1 MSAYNQEKNS
11 DNTILRYMIVA
22 LLAEL
27 KDKVY
32 YYNQIDEDTLK
43 KISVPFF
50 YSITGDGRFLMDNFL
65 YDAEANDKA
74 IGDYETVPRGIVQL
88 TGISIDSGNQTN
100 KFARGEF
107 VQEWEGILKT
117 FSLDTNF
124 LPLNLSFDCTVVCSS
139 NLEMLKVT
147 ETLMSKLYKNNLFQV
162 DLGMM
167 RVQGNFSVPE
177 DYTQNRLFEFQLND
191 KKEWS
196 VTFPIEVASFMPVFE
211 SGILIPEVSLMTTA
225 AIKANPSATG
235 VGMFRA
241 GSSSTTVGGGDGK
254 LGIYFGGI
262 FQKFEV
268 TQDNILKVQPTGAS
282 SNRGYIN
289 PDLIQTDGPYLES
302 QITSAP
308 IVPESLE
315 SLVYRNATRVPNE
328 DDTTLGSV
336 DN

>member
-1 MSAYNQEKNS
+1 MSAYNQEFNK
-11 DNTILRYMIVA
+11 DNTILRYIIVA

-32 YYNQIDEDTLK
+32 FYNQIDEDTLK
-43 KISVPFF
+43 KIPVPFF

-65 YDAEANDKA
+65 FDAEAAGKA
-74 IGDYETVPRGIVQL
+74 VGDYEVVPRGILQL

-117 FSLDTNF
+117 FSLETNF
-124 LPLNLSFDCTVVCSS
+124 LPLNMAFDCTVVCSA

-147 ETLMSKLYKNNLFQV
+147 ESLMSKLYKNTLFQI

-167 RVQGNFSVPE
+167 RVAGTFAVPE
-177 DYTQNRLFEFQLND
+177 DYQQNRLFEFQLND

-196 VTFPIEVASFMPVFE
+196 VTFPIEVQSFMPVFE
-211 SGILIPEVSLMTTA
+211 QGILIPEISLMTKT
-225 AIKANPSATG
+225 AIKANPNAQG
-235 VGMFRA
+235 VGMLRS
-241 GSSSTTVGGGDGK
+241 GSNNE

-262 FQKFEV
+262 FQKFEY
-268 TQDNILKVQPTGAS
+268 TEDSLLKAQPSGTF
-282 SNRGYIN
+282 SNKGYIN
-289 PDLIQTDGPYLES
+289 PDTIQTGPKYNVSE
-302 QITSAP
+302 ITSAP

-315 SLVYRNATRVPNE
+315 SLEYRNANAEPDVE
-328 DDTTLGSV
+328 ESGLGSV
-336 DN
+336 DSGFDG

>member
-1 MSAYNQEKNS
+1 MSAYNQEYNR

-43 KISVPFF
+43 KIPVPFF

-65 YDAEANDKA
+65 YDAEAKGKA
-74 IGDYETVPRGIVQL
+74 IGDYESVPRGILQL

-117 FSLDTNF
+117 FSLETNF
-124 LPLNLSFDCTVVCSS
+124 LPLKITFDCTVVCSS

-147 ETLMSKLYKNNLFQV
+147 ESLMSKLYKNNLFQV

-167 RVQGNFSVPE
+167 RVQASFAVSE

-196 VTFPIEVASFMPVFE
+196 VTFPIDVSSFMPVFE
-211 SGILIPEVSLMTTA
+211 HGILIPEVSLMTKA
-225 AIKANPSATG
+225 AIKANPTAQG
-235 VGMFRA
+235 VGMLRSGA
-241 GSSSTTVGGGDGK
+241 DNE
-254 LGIYFGGI
+254 LGIYFGGM
-262 FQKFEV
+262 FQKFEI
-268 TQDNILKVQPTGAS
+268 TQESLLKAQPNGTF
-282 SNRGYIN
+282 SNQGYIN
-289 PDLIQTDGPYLES
+289 PDAIQTGGPYVES

-315 SLVYRNATRVPNE
+315 SLNYRNAPIVPKE
-328 DDTTLGSV
+328 DDTTLGTV

>member
-1 MSAYNQEKNS
+1 MSAYNQEFNK
-11 DNTILRYMIVA
+11 DNTILRYIIVA

-43 KISVPFF
+43 KIPVPFY

-65 YDAEANDKA
+65 YDAEAAGKA
-74 IGDYETVPRGIVQL
+74 IGDYEVVPRGILQL

-100 KFARGEF
+100 KFARSEF

-117 FSLDTNF
+117 FSMETNF
-124 LPLNLSFDCTVVCSS
+124 LPLNISFDCTVVCSS

-147 ETLMSKLYKNNLFQV
+147 ESLMSKLYKNSLFQI

-167 RVQGNFSVPE
+167 RVAGTFAVPE
-177 DYTQNRLFEFQLND
+177 DYSQNRLFEFQLND

-211 SGILIPEVSLMTTA
+211 SGILIPEISLMTKS
-225 AIKANPSATG
+225 AIRSNPNAQG
-235 VGMFRA
+235 VGMLRA
-241 GSSSTTVGGGDGK
+241 GKDNE
-254 LGIYFGGI
+254 LGIYFGGV
-262 FQKFEV
+262 FQKFEY
-268 TQDNILKVQPTGAS
+268 TEENMLKVQPSGTF
-282 SNRGYIN
+282 SNKGYIN
-289 PDLIQTDGPYLES
+289 PDTIQTGGPLLETT
-302 QITSAP
+302 ITSAP
-308 IVPESLE
+308 IIPESLE
-315 SLVYRNATRVPNE
+315 SLTYRNAQAEP
-328 DDTTLGSV
+328 TTEESGLGSI

>member
-1 MSAYNQEKNS
+1 MSAYNQEFNK
-11 DNTILRYMIVA
+11 DNTILRYIIVA

-43 KISVPFF
+43 KIPVPFF

-65 YDAEANDKA
+65 YDAEAKGKA
-74 IGDYETVPRGIVQL
+74 IGDYETVPRGIIQL

-117 FSLDTNF
+117 FSLETNF
-124 LPLNLSFDCTVVCSS
+124 LPLNMSFDCTVVCSS

-147 ETLMSKLYKNNLFQV
+147 ESLMSKIYKNTLFQV

-167 RVQGNFSVPE
+167 RVQASFSVPE

-196 VTFPIEVASFMPVFE
+196 VTFPIEVSSFMPVFE
-211 SGILIPEVSLMTTA
+211 SGILIPEVSLMTRE
-225 AIKANPSATG
+225 AIKSNPTAQG
-235 VGMFRA
+235 VGMLRS
-241 GSSSTTVGGGDGK
+241 GPNNE
-254 LGIYFGGI
+254 LGIYFGGL
-262 FQKFEV
+262 FQKFEI
-268 TQDNILKVQPTGAS
+268 TQESLLKVQPTGTF
-282 SNRGYIN
+282 SNKGYIN
-289 PDLIQTDGPYLES
+289 PDSIQTGGPYLES
-302 QITSAP
+302 SITSAP
-308 IVPESLE
+308 IVPESLD
-315 SLVYRNATRVPNE
+315 SLKYRNVNAIPKVDE
-328 DDTTLGSV
+328 SGLGSV
-336 DN
+336 DDNFGK

>member
-1 MSAYNQEKNS
+1 MSAYNQEFNK
-11 DNTILRYMIVA
+11 DNTILRYIIVA

-43 KISVPFF
+43 KIPVPFY

-65 YDAEANDKA
+65 YDAEAAGKA
-74 IGDYETVPRGIVQL
+74 IGDYEVVPRGILQL

-100 KFARGEF
+100 KFARSEF

-117 FSLDTNF
+117 FSMETNF
-124 LPLNLSFDCTVVCSS
+124 LPLNISFDCTVVCSS

-147 ETLMSKLYKNNLFQV
+147 ESLMSKLYKNSLFQI

-167 RVQGNFSVPE
+167 RVAGTFAVPE
-177 DYTQNRLFEFQLND
+177 DYSQNRLFEFQLND

-211 SGILIPEVSLMTTA
+211 SGILIPEISLMTKS
-225 AIKANPSATG
+225 AIKSNPNASG
-235 VGMFRA
+235 VGMLRA
-241 GSSSTTVGGGDGK
+241 GKDNE

-262 FQKFEV
+262 FQKFEY
-268 TQDNILKVQPTGAS
+268 TEESILKVQPSGAF
-282 SNRGYIN
+282 SNKGYIN
-289 PDLIQTDGPYLES
+289 PDIIQTGGPFLES
-302 QITSAP
+302 SITSAP
-308 IVPESLE
+308 IIPESLE
-315 SLVYRNATRVPNE
+315 SLTYRNAQAEP
-328 DDTTLGSV
+328 TTDESGLGSV

>member
-1 MSAYNQEKNS
+1 MSAYNQEFNK
-11 DNTILRYMIVA
+11 DNTILRYIIVA

-43 KISVPFF
+43 KIPVPFF

-65 YDAEANDKA
+65 YDAEAKGKA
-74 IGDYETVPRGIVQL
+74 IGDYETVPRGIIQL

-117 FSLDTNF
+117 FSLETNF
-124 LPLNLSFDCTVVCSS
+124 LPLNMSFDCTVVCSS

-147 ETLMSKLYKNNLFQV
+147 ESLMSKIYKNTLFQV

-167 RVQGNFSVPE
+167 RVQASFSVPE

-196 VTFPIEVASFMPVFE
+196 VTFPIEVSSFMPVFE
-211 SGILIPEVSLMTTA
+211 SGILIPEVSLMTRE
-225 AIKANPSATG
+225 AIKSNPTAQG
-235 VGMFRA
+235 VGMLRS
-241 GSSSTTVGGGDGK
+241 GPNNE
-254 LGIYFGGI
+254 LGIYFGGL
-262 FQKFEV
+262 FQKFEI
-268 TQDNILKVQPTGAS
+268 TQESLLKVQPTGTF
-282 SNRGYIN
+282 SNKGYIN
-289 PDLIQTDGPYLES
+289 PDSIQTGGPYLES
-302 QITSAP
+302 SITSAP
-308 IVPESLE
+308 IVPESLD
-315 SLVYRNATRVPNE
+315 SLKYRNANAIPKVDE
-328 DDTTLGSV
+328 SGLGSV
-336 DN
+336 DDGFGK

>member
-1 MSAYNQEKNS
+1 MSAYNQEFNK
-11 DNTILRYMIVA
+11 DNTILRYIIVA

-27 KDKVY
+27 RDKVY

-43 KISVPFF
+43 KIPIPFF

-65 YDAEANDKA
+65 WGAEEAGKA
-74 IGDYETVPRGIVQL
+74 IGDYESVPRGIIQL

-107 VQEWEGILKT
+107 VQEWEGVLKT
-117 FSLDTNF
+117 FSMETNF
-124 LPLNLSFDCTVVCSS
+124 LPINMSFDCTVVCSS

-147 ETLMSKLYKNNLFQV
+147 ESLMSKIYKNTLFQI

-167 RVQGNFSVPE
+167 RVAGTFAVPE
-177 DYTQNRLFEFQLND
+177 DYAQNRLFEFQLND

-196 VTFPIEVASFMPVFE
+196 VTFPIEVSSFMPVFE
-211 SGILIPEVSLMTTA
+211 SGILIPEVSLMTKS
-225 AIKANPSATG
+225 AIKANPTAQG
-235 VGMFRA
+235 VGMLRSGA
-241 GSSSTTVGGGDGK
+241 NNE

-262 FQKFEV
+262 FQKFEY
-268 TQDNILKVQPTGAS
+268 TEDSLLKVQPGGTF
-282 SNRGYIN
+282 SNQGYIN
-289 PDLIQTDGPYLES
+289 PDAVQTGPRYNES

-315 SLVYRNATRVPNE
+315 SLNYRNAKAKPEVDE
-328 DDTTLGSV
+328 SGLGSV
-336 DN
+336 DSGFDG

>member
-1 MSAYNQEKNS
+1 MSAYNQEFNK
-11 DNTILRYMIVA
+11 DNTILRYIIVA

-43 KISVPFF
+43 KIPVPFF

-65 YDAEANDKA
+65 FDAEAKGKA
-74 IGDYETVPRGIVQL
+74 IGDYETVPRGIIQL

-117 FSLDTNF
+117 FSLETNF
-124 LPLNLSFDCTVVCSS
+124 LPLNISFDCTVICSS

-147 ETLMSKLYKNNLFQV
+147 ESLMSKLYKNNLFQV

-167 RVQGNFSVPE
+167 RVQASFAVSE

-196 VTFPIEVASFMPVFE
+196 VTFPIDVSSFMPVFE
-211 SGILIPEVSLMTTA
+211 HGILIPEVSLMTKA
-225 AIKANPSATG
+225 AIKANPTAQG
-235 VGMFRA
+235 VGMLRSGA
-241 GSSSTTVGGGDGK
+241 DNE
-254 LGIYFGGI
+254 LGIYFGGM
-262 FQKFEV
+262 FQKFEI
-268 TQDNILKVQPTGAS
+268 TQESLLKAQPNGTF
-282 SNRGYIN
+282 SNQGYIN
-289 PDLIQTDGPYLES
+289 PDAIQTGGPYVES

-315 SLVYRNATRVPNE
+315 SLNYRNAPIVPKE
-328 DDTTLGSV
+328 DDTTLGTV

>member
-1 MSAYNQEKNS
+1 MSAYNQEFNK
-11 DNTILRYMIVA
+11 DNTILRYIIVA

-43 KISVPFF
+43 KIPVPFY

-65 YDAEANDKA
+65 FDAEAAGKA
-74 IGDYETVPRGIVQL
+74 IGDYEVVPRGILQL

-100 KFARGEF
+100 KFARSEF

-117 FSLDTNF
+117 FSMETNF
-124 LPLNLSFDCTVVCSS
+124 LPLNISFDCTVVCSS

-147 ETLMSKLYKNNLFQV
+147 ESLMSKLYKNSLFQI

-167 RVQGNFSVPE
+167 RVAGTFAVPE
-177 DYTQNRLFEFQLND
+177 DYSQNRLFEFQLND

-211 SGILIPEVSLMTTA
+211 SGILIPEISLMTKS
-225 AIKANPSATG
+225 AIKSNPNASG
-235 VGMFRA
+235 VGMLRA
-241 GSSSTTVGGGDGK
+241 GKDNE

-262 FQKFEV
+262 FQKFEY
-268 TQDNILKVQPTGAS
+268 TEESILKVQPSGAF
-282 SNRGYIN
+282 SNKGYIN
-289 PDLIQTDGPYLES
+289 PDTIQTGGPFLES
-302 QITSAP
+302 SITSAP
-308 IVPESLE
+308 IIPESLE
-315 SLVYRNATRVPNE
+315 SLTYRNAQAEP
-328 DDTTLGSV
+328 TTDESGLGSV

>member
-1 MSAYNQEKNS
+1 MSAYNQEYNK
-11 DNTILRYMIVA
+11 DNTILRYIIVA

-43 KISVPFF
+43 KIPVPFF

-65 YDAEANDKA
+65 YDAEAKGKA

-88 TGISIDSGNQTN
+88 TGISIDSGSQTN

-117 FSLDTNF
+117 FSLETNF
-124 LPLNLSFDCTVVCSS
+124 LPLNMSFDCTVVCSS

-147 ETLMSKLYKNNLFQV
+147 ESLMSKVYKNTLFQV

-167 RVQGNFSVPE
+167 RVQASFAVPE

-196 VTFPIEVASFMPVFE
+196 VTFPIEVSSFMPVFE
-211 SGILIPEVSLMTTA
+211 SGILIPEVSLMTKA
-225 AIKANPSATG
+225 AIKSNPTAQG
-235 VGMFRA
+235 VGMLRSNA
-241 GSSSTTVGGGDGK
+241 ENE

-262 FQKFEV
+262 FQKFEI
-268 TQDNILKVQPTGAS
+268 TQESLLKVQPSAAF
-282 SNRGYIN
+282 SNKGYIN
-289 PDLIQTDGPYLES
+289 PDSIQTGGPYLES
-302 QITSAP
+302 SITSAP
-308 IVPESLE
+308 IVPESLD
-315 SLVYRNATRVPNE
+315 SLKYRNADAIPKVDE
-328 DDTTLGSV
+328 SGLGSV
-336 DN
+336 DDGFGK

>member
-1 MSAYNQEKNS
+1 MSAYNQEYNK

-43 KISVPFF
+43 KIPVPFF

-65 YDAEANDKA
+65 YDAEAKGKA
-74 IGDYETVPRGIVQL
+74 IGDYETVPRGIIQL

-117 FSLDTNF
+117 FSLETNF
-124 LPLNLSFDCTVVCSS
+124 LPLNLTFDCTVICSS

-177 DYTQNRLFEFQLND
+177 DYTQNRLFEFQLNE

-211 SGILIPEVSLMTTA
+211 NGILIPEVSLMTKA
-225 AIKANPSATG
+225 AIKSNPTASG
-235 VGMFRA
+235 VGMLRSGA
-241 GSSSTTVGGGDGK
+241 DNE

-262 FQKFEV
+262 FQKFEM
-268 TQDNILKVQPTGAS
+268 TQESLLKVQPS
-282 SNRGYIN
+282 SGLSNTGYIN
-289 PDLIQTDGPYLES
+289 PDSIQTGGPYSES
-302 QITSAP
+302 SISSAP
-308 IVPESLE
+308 IVPESLD
-315 SLVYRNATRVPNE
+315 SLIYRNAKAVPGE
-328 DDTTLGSV
+328 DETTLGTV

>member
-1 MSAYNQEKNS
+1 MSAYNQEYNK
-11 DNTILRYMIVA
+11 DNTILRYIIVA

-43 KISVPFF
+43 KIPVPFF

-65 YDAEANDKA
+65 FDAEAAGKA
-74 IGDYETVPRGIVQL
+74 IGDYETVPRGIIQL

-117 FSLDTNF
+117 FSLETNF
-124 LPLNLSFDCTVVCSS
+124 LPLNMSFDCTIVCSS

-147 ETLMSKLYKNNLFQV
+147 ESLMSKLYKNNLFQV

-167 RVQGNFSVPE
+167 RVQANFAVPE

-211 SGILIPEVSLMTTA
+211 SGILIPEISLMTKA
-225 AIKANPSATG
+225 AIKSNPTASG
-235 VGMFRA
+235 VGMLRS
-241 GSSSTTVGGGDGK
+241 GSNNE
-254 LGIYFGGI
+254 LGIFFGGI
-262 FQKFEV
+262 FQTFE
-268 TQDNILKVQPTGAS
+268 TSQESILKVQPSGTF
-282 SNRGYIN
+282 SNKGYIN
-289 PDLIQTDGPYLES
+289 PDAILTGGPYSES
-302 QITSAP
+302 MLTSAP
-308 IVPESLE
+308 IAPESLD
-315 SLVYRNATRVPNE
+315 SLNYRNADAKPTVE
-328 DDTTLGSV
+328 ESGLGSV
-336 DN
+336 AKP

>member
-1 MSAYNQEKNS
+1 MSAYNQEFNK
-11 DNTILRYMIVA
+11 DNTILRYIIVA

-43 KISVPFF
+43 KIPVPFY

-65 YDAEANDKA
+65 YDAEAAGKA
-74 IGDYETVPRGIVQL
+74 IGDYEVVPRGILQL

-100 KFARGEF
+100 KFARSEF

-117 FSLDTNF
+117 FSMETNF
-124 LPLNLSFDCTVVCSS
+124 LPLNISFDCTVVCSS

-147 ETLMSKLYKNNLFQV
+147 ESLMSKLYKNSLFQI

-167 RVQGNFSVPE
+167 RVAGTFAVPE
-177 DYTQNRLFEFQLND
+177 DYSQNRLFEFQLND

-211 SGILIPEVSLMTTA
+211 SGILIPEISLMTKS
-225 AIKANPSATG
+225 AIKANPNAQG
-235 VGMFRA
+235 VGMLRA
-241 GSSSTTVGGGDGK
+241 SKDNE
-254 LGIYFGGI
+254 LGIYFGGV
-262 FQKFEV
+262 FQKFDM
-268 TQDNILKVQPTGAS
+268 TQESILKVQPSGTF
-282 SNRGYIN
+282 SNKGYIN
-289 PDLIQTDGPYLES
+289 PDAIQTGGPFLETT
-302 QITSAP
+302 ITSAP
-308 IVPESLE
+308 VIPESLE
-315 SLVYRNATRVPNE
+315 SLTYRNAQAEP
-328 DDTTLGSV
+328 TTEESGLGSV

>member
-1 MSAYNQEKNS
+1 MSAYNQEFNK
-11 DNTILRYMIVA
+11 DNTILRYIIVA

-43 KISVPFF
+43 KIPVPFF

-65 YDAEANDKA
+65 YDAEAKGKA
-74 IGDYETVPRGIVQL
+74 IGDYETVPRGIIQL

-117 FSLDTNF
+117 FSLETNF
-124 LPLNLSFDCTVVCSS
+124 LPLNMSFDCTVVCSS

-147 ETLMSKLYKNNLFQV
+147 ESLMSKIYKNTLFQV

-167 RVQGNFSVPE
+167 RVQASFSVPE

-196 VTFPIEVASFMPVFE
+196 VTFPIEVSSFMPVFE
-211 SGILIPEVSLMTTA
+211 SGILIPEVSLMTRE
-225 AIKANPSATG
+225 AIKSNPTAQG
-235 VGMFRA
+235 VGMLRS
-241 GSSSTTVGGGDGK
+241 GPNNE
-254 LGIYFGGI
+254 LGIYFGGL
-262 FQKFEV
+262 FQKFEI
-268 TQDNILKVQPTGAS
+268 TQESLLKVQPTGTS
-282 SNRGYIN
+282 SNKGYIN
-289 PDLIQTDGPYLES
+289 PDSIQTGGPYLES
-302 QITSAP
+302 SITSAP
-308 IVPESLE
+308 IVPESLD
-315 SLVYRNATRVPNE
+315 SLKYRNANAIPKVDE
-328 DDTTLGSV
+328 SGLGSA
-336 DN
+336 DDGFGK